1 MFAAIKLSPVC
12 VSIIIIA
19 IMIFKT
25 IDNLIT
31 NKIAIQNFNHWTP
44 SPGMATRRRK
54 RRRRRRRRK
63 TTRRRERRRTIKM
76 PKKRRNRSKLI
87 PSSYRS
93 MFVQTYGSFP
103 PKF

>member
-1 MFAAIKLSPVC
+1 
-12 VSIIIIA
+12 
-19 IMIFKT
+19 MIFIT
-25 IDNLIT
+25 IDNFIT
-31 NKIAIQNFNHWTP
+31 NKIAVQNFNPRTP

-87 PSSYRS
+87 PSCYRS